1 MQIQIKCLDK
11 FKPLITKR
19 KRVKIIVG
27 GRASTKTTFVAD
39 YLAACM
45 SAGQLW
51 CCGREFQNSID
62 ESVHRTLQDEIHRLQ
77 APGFSFGKTEIV
89 HASGGRNFY
98 RGLARNILSL
108 KGILS
113 GVDGL
118 WVEEGEGLS
127 EDTLRIMTASTRA
140 TAADFDAAKAAGIPL
155 SEMKTPEIWITMNRG
170 SRNDP
175 IAKKYLARAEH
186 DLERNQYYE
195 DDEIMVVEANYNDMP
210 REWFLASGLED
221 ERQSDYVHLT
231 RQQYE
236 HKWLGKYLEAVD
248 DAIIQ
253 PEWFDAC
260 IDAHEK
266 LGFKPTGRKVVSHD
280 PSDTG
285 TDAKGLSYR
294 HGSVFLDVQERT
306 FGDVAEGCDWATDYT
321 IQKQAQD
328 FIWDGDG
335 LGLGLRRQV
344 ADNFKGQPVTQS
356 MFRGSEGVEYPK
368 AVYQPI
374 GDNSAQPVTNEH
386 AFKNRRAQFYAILR
400 DRMFRTYL
408 AVEKGQY
415 HDPDDMISFSS
426 EIEHINALKA
436 ELCRIP
442 RKPNGTGKFQV
453 MSKDD
458 MKRLLKI
465 ESPNMA
471 DAVMMSLA
479 IPDKIVNTKPVIPPP
494 IKPMGQRNGSRRHQR
509 TR

>member
-11 FKPLITKR
+11 FKPLITKK

-39 YLAACM
+39 YVAACM
-45 SAGQLW
+45 AAGQLW

-62 ESVHRTLQDEIHRLQ
+62 ESVHRTLQEEIARLSI
-77 APGFSFGKTEIV
+77 PGFRFSKTDITHE
-89 HASGGRNFY
+89 SGGRNFY

-140 TAADFDAAKAAGIPL
+140 TAADFDSAKAAGIPI
-155 SEMKTPEIWITMNRG
+155 SEMKSPEIWITMNRG
-170 SRNDP
+170 SRSDP
-175 IAKKYLARAEH
+175 IAQKYLARAEKE
-186 DLERNQYYE
+186 LERRQYYE

-210 REWFLASGLED
+210 REWFVASGLED
-221 ERQSDYVHLT
+221 ERASDYEHMT

-236 HKWLGKYLEAVD
+236 HKWLGKYLEAVE
-248 DAIIQ
+248 DAIIL

-260 IDAHEK
+260 VDAHK
-266 LGFKPTGRKVVSHD
+266 KFGHWKITGRKVVAHD
-280 PSDTG
+280 PSDIG
-285 TDAKGLSYR
+285 DDAKGLAYR
-294 HGSVFLDVQERT
+294 HGSLVIDVQDRD
-306 FGDVAEGCDWATDYT
+306 FGDVADGCDWATSYA
-321 IQKQAQD
+321 IEKQVQD

-344 ADNFKGQPVTQS
+344 SDNFKGKQIAQS
-356 MFRGSEGVEYPK
+356 MFRGAGEVERPD
-368 AVYQPI
+368 AMYQQINNESARPI
-374 GDNSAQPVTNEH
+374 TNKD
-386 AFKNRRAQFYAILR
+386 AFRNRRAQFYANLR

-415 HDPDDMISFSS
+415 QDPDEMISFSS
-426 EIEHINALKA
+426 DIEALSALKS

-453 MSKDD
+453 MSKQE
-458 MKRLLKI
+458 MKDKLKI

-479 IPDKIVNTKPVIPPP
+479 IPDKIVNRQAYIPPP
-494 IKPMGQRNGSRRHQR
+494 IKPMGHRHGSRRN
-509 TR
+509 